1 MHFCLDE
8 DALVGVDSILNCDI
22 TSKLPSNS
30 SENSCLELSIV
41 VIKPFYMCFFLYIRF
56 SNICLLHAGN
66 DDRAQRMTD
75 FQSMKNLSKAIDFAK
90 RNLLTGNKIIL
101 VCCQNGKLT
110 ESTPAPLPPKKKGCL
125 I

>member
-1 MHFCLDE
+1 ML
-8 DALVGVDSILNCDI
+8 
-22 TSKLPSNS
+22 
-30 SENSCLELSIV
+30 
-41 VIKPFYMCFFLYIRF
+41 FLYIRF

-90 RNLLTGNKIIL
+90 RNLLAGNKIIL

-110 ESTPAPLPPKKKGCL
+110 ESTPAPPKKRVVSSDFLALRIRMPYPFLHLFVQL
-125 I
+125 IEL

>member
-1 MHFCLDE
+1 ML
-8 DALVGVDSILNCDI
+8 
-22 TSKLPSNS
+22 
-30 SENSCLELSIV
+30 
-41 VIKPFYMCFFLYIRF
+41 FLYIRF

-90 RNLLTGNKIIL
+90 RNLLAGNKIIL

-110 ESTPAPLPPKKKGCL
+110 ESPPAPLPPPKKRVVSSDFLALRIRMPYAFLHLFVQL
-125 I
+125 IEL

>member
-1 MHFCLDE
+1 ML
-8 DALVGVDSILNCDI
+8 
-22 TSKLPSNS
+22 
-30 SENSCLELSIV
+30 
-41 VIKPFYMCFFLYIRF
+41 FLYIRF

-90 RNLLTGNKIIL
+90 RNLLAGNKIIL

-110 ESTPAPLPPKKKGCL
+110 ESTPAPLPPKKRVVSSDFLALRIRMPYAFLHLFVQL
-125 I
+125 IEL